1 MSLLLSCG
9 SSRASMKDFP
19 KGGSLLIGHD
29 CELESNSGDT
39 GQRLHCAVD
48 TLLDFVAQWAASDR
62 EGNKDVRGAIVA
74 KFGTLQH
81 SEVND

>member
-1 MSLLLSCG
+1 
-9 SSRASMKDFP
+9 
-19 KGGSLLIGHD
+19 
-29 CELESNSGDT
+29 
-39 GQRLHCAVD
+39 
-48 TLLDFVAQWAASDR
+48 LDFVAQWAASDR

>member
-9 SSRASMKDFP
+9 ASWASMKNFP

-29 CELESNSGDT
+29 RELESNSGDT
-39 GQRLHCAVD
+39 GQCRNCTVD
-48 TLLDFVAQWAASDR
+48 TLLNFVAQRATSDR
-62 EGNKDVRGAIVA
+62 ERNKNVCGAVVA